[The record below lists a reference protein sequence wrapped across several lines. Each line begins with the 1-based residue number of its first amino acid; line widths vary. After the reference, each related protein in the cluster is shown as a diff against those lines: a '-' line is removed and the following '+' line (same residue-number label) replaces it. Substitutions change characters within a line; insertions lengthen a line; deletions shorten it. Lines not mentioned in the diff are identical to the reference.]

1 MQICRVTK
9 PLCEILK
16 TKTCIPFE
24 VQYTSNEPQWKT
36 ENRYILTHTSNA
48 KCFMNVTLINI
59 RDIAVFMVPFR
70 GYGRLSRNQVMI
82 KNE

>member
-1 MQICRVTK
+1 MYV
-9 PLCEILK
+9 ILK
-16 TKTCIPFE
+16 VQFDFAFE
-24 VQYTSNEPQWKT
+24 VWFIYLKAHLWKT

-82 KNE
+82 KSE